1 MKKED
6 KEALKSIGL
15 LIFILGV
22 IFSVPYMVNV
32 MDELPTSILLIIVMM
47 IILTRWCLKVDNLGI
62 NINKKNKRSDV
73 YV

>member
-1 MKKED
+1 MKKEN

-22 IFSVPYMVNV
+22 IFSVPYMVDV

-47 IILTRWCLKVDNLGI
+47 IILTR
-62 NINKKNKRSDV
+62 
-73 YV
+73 

>member
-1 MKKED
+1 MKKEN

-15 LIFILGV
+15 IIFILCV

-47 IILTRWCLKVDNLGI
+47 IILTR
-62 NINKKNKRSDV
+62 
-73 YV
+73 